1 MAVSEGGARMMFLA
15 CLVVLLLSLLLLVFE
30 SIRAERRHK
39 KVALYIGGNS
49 VRSPSRIN
57 RFFVRFGK
65 EHRHEL
71 EQKMIEA
78 GYYNTEWAKF
88 YFPAKLLVIALVSAG
103 TLLSDMTTSHKLMV
117 VVSAIIAVIV
127 VPDTLLQV
135 RRKMLINKVSSQ
147 LPYLLDMMSVCV
159 QTGMTIE
166 AALVYLGKELA
177 EFDADLCYQIKRTSD
192 ASRIHGLEKALN
204 DLSERLP
211 TPPVRSF
218 VLTVIQ
224 NLQYGTP
231 IAQVLSDLA
240 EDMRKVQIIT
250 VEEKV
255 GKLSAKMSVP
265 LILFI
270 MFPIVILI
278 LAPGIMQM
286 SIN

>member
-1 MAVSEGGARMMFLA
+1 MMLLIA
-15 CLVVLLLSLLLLVFE
+15 LIVLFVSLLFLIFDSFRTE
-30 SIRAERRHK
+30 QRRK
-39 KVALYIGGNS
+39 KVALYIGGDA
-49 VRSPSRIN
+49 VRAPSRVN

-65 EHRHEL
+65 EHRQEL
-71 EQKMIEA
+71 EQKLIEA

-88 YFPAKLLVIALVSAG
+88 YFPAKLAVLVVVTGLV
-103 TLLSDMTTSHKLMV
+103 LLSDMTANNQL
-117 VVSAIIAVIV
+117 IIIIFTLIGVIV
-127 VPDTLLQV
+127 LPDTLLQM
-135 RRKMLINKVSSQ
+135 RRKMLISKTSSQ

-177 EFDADLCYQIKRTSD
+177 EFDSDLCYQIKRTSD
-192 ASRIHGLEKALN
+192 SAKIHGLEKALN
-204 DLSERLP
+204 DLSDRIP
-211 TPPVRSF
+211 TPPIRSF
-218 VLTVIQ
+218 VLTIIQ
-224 NLQYGTP
+224 NLRYGTSVT
-231 IAQVLSDLA
+231 QVLSDLA
-240 EDMRKVQIIT
+240 EDMRKVQILT

-286 SIN
+286 TLNI

>member
-1 MAVSEGGARMMFLA
+1 MMLLA
-15 CLVVLLLSLLLLVFE
+15 SLIVLFFSLLFLIID
-30 SIRAERRHK
+30 SIRKEQRHK
-39 KVALYIGGNS
+39 KVALYIGDNS
-49 VRSPSRIN
+49 TRAPSRLN

-65 EHRHEL
+65 EHRQEL

-78 GYYNTEWAKF
+78 GYYNTDWAKF
-88 YFPAKLLVIALVSAG
+88 YFPAKLLVLALVSG
-103 TLLSDMTTSHKLMV
+103 LVLLGDMTSTNKLLV
-117 VVSAIIAVIV
+117 VIFSLIGVIV
-127 VPDTLLQV
+127 VPDTMLQM
-135 RRKMLINKVSSQ
+135 RRKMLISRTSAQ

-177 EFDADLCYQIKRTSD
+177 EFDSDLCYQIKRTSD
-192 ASRIHGLEKALN
+192 SAKIHGLEKALN
-204 DLSERLP
+204 DLSERIP

-218 VLTVIQ
+218 VLTIIQ
-224 NLQYGTP
+224 NLQYGTSV
-231 IAQVLSDLA
+231 ASVLSDLA
-240 EDMRKVQIIT
+240 EDMRKVQILT

-278 LAPGIMQM
+278 LAPSIMQM
-286 SIN
+286 TLNI

>member
-1 MAVSEGGARMMFLA
+1 MMLLIA
-15 CLVVLLLSLLLLVFE
+15 LIVLFVSLLFLIFDSL
-30 SIRAERRHK
+30 RTGQRRK
-39 KVALYIGGNS
+39 KVALYIGGDA
-49 VRSPSRIN
+49 VRAPSRVN

-71 EQKMIEA
+71 EQKLIEA

-88 YFPAKLLVIALVSAG
+88 YFPAKLAVLVVVTGLV
-103 TLLSDMTTSHKLMV
+103 LLSDMTANNQLIIIIFTL
-117 VVSAIIAVIV
+117 IAVIV
-127 VPDTLLQV
+127 LPDTLLQM
-135 RRKMLINKVSSQ
+135 RRKMLIFKTSSQ

-177 EFDADLCYQIKRTSD
+177 EFDSDLCYQIKRTSD
-192 ASRIHGLEKALN
+192 SAKIHGLEKALN
-204 DLSERLP
+204 DLSDRIP
-211 TPPVRSF
+211 TPPIRSF
-218 VLTVIQ
+218 VLTIIQ
-224 NLQYGTP
+224 NLQYGTSV
-231 IAQVLSDLA
+231 AQVLSDLA
-240 EDMRKVQIIT
+240 EDMRKVQILT

-286 SIN
+286 TLNI

>member
-1 MAVSEGGARMMFLA
+1 MLLA
-15 CLVVLLLSLLLLVFE
+15 SLIVLFFSLLFLIVD
-30 SIRAERRHK
+30 SIRKEQRHK
-39 KVALYIGGNS
+39 KVSLYIGDDA
-49 VRSPSRIN
+49 VRAPSRVN

-88 YFPAKLLVIALVSAG
+88 YFPAKLLVLALISGLV
-103 TLLSDMTTSHKLMV
+103 LLGDMTSTNKLLV
-117 VVSAIIAVIV
+117 VIFSLIAVIV
-127 VPDTLLQV
+127 VPDTLLQM
-135 RRKMLINKVSSQ
+135 RRKMLISRTSAQ

-177 EFDADLCYQIKRTSD
+177 EFDSDLCYQIKRTSD
-192 ASRIHGLEKALN
+192 SAKIHGLEKALN
-204 DLSERLP
+204 DLSERIP

-218 VLTVIQ
+218 VLTIIQ
-224 NLQYGTP
+224 NLQYGTSV
-231 IAQVLSDLA
+231 AHVLSDLA
-240 EDMRKVQIIT
+240 EDMRKVQILT

-278 LAPGIMQM
+278 LAPSIMQM
-286 SIN
+286 TLSI

>member
-1 MAVSEGGARMMFLA
+1 MMLLIA
-15 CLVVLLLSLLLLVFE
+15 LIVLFVSLLFLIFDSFRTE
-30 SIRAERRHK
+30 QRRK
-39 KVALYIGGNS
+39 KVALYIGGDA
-49 VRSPSRIN
+49 VRAPSRVN

-71 EQKMIEA
+71 EQKLIEA

-88 YFPAKLLVIALVSAG
+88 YFPAKLAVLVVVTGLV
-103 TLLSDMTTSHKLMV
+103 LLSDMTANNQLIIIIFTL
-117 VVSAIIAVIV
+117 IAVIV
-127 VPDTLLQV
+127 LPDTLLQM
-135 RRKMLINKVSSQ
+135 RRKMLIFKTSSQ

-177 EFDADLCYQIKRTSD
+177 EFDSDLCYQIKRTSD
-192 ASRIHGLEKALN
+192 SAKIHGLEKALN
-204 DLSERLP
+204 DLSDRIP
-211 TPPVRSF
+211 TPPIRSF
-218 VLTVIQ
+218 VLTIIQ
-224 NLQYGTP
+224 NLQYGTSV
-231 IAQVLSDLA
+231 AQVLSDLA
-240 EDMRKVQIIT
+240 EDMRKVQILT

-286 SIN
+286 TLNI

>member
-1 MAVSEGGARMMFLA
+1 MMLLIA
-15 CLVVLLLSLLLLVFE
+15 LIVLFVSLLFLIFDSLRTE
-30 SIRAERRHK
+30 QRRK
-39 KVALYIGGNS
+39 KVALYIGGDA
-49 VRSPSRIN
+49 VRAPSRVN

-71 EQKMIEA
+71 EQKLIEA

-88 YFPAKLLVIALVSAG
+88 YFPAKLAVLVVVTGLV
-103 TLLSDMTTSHKLMV
+103 LLSDMTANNQLIIIIFTL
-117 VVSAIIAVIV
+117 IAVIV
-127 VPDTLLQV
+127 LPDTLLQM
-135 RRKMLINKVSSQ
+135 RRKMLIFKTSSQ

-177 EFDADLCYQIKRTSD
+177 EFDSDLCYQIKRTSD
-192 ASRIHGLEKALN
+192 SAKIHGLEKALN
-204 DLSERLP
+204 DLSDRIP
-211 TPPVRSF
+211 TPPIRSF
-218 VLTVIQ
+218 VLTIIQ
-224 NLQYGTP
+224 NLQYGTSV
-231 IAQVLSDLA
+231 AQVLSDLA
-240 EDMRKVQIIT
+240 EDMRKVQILT

-286 SIN
+286 TLNI

>member
-1 MAVSEGGARMMFLA
+1 MMLLIA
-15 CLVVLLLSLLLLVFE
+15 LVVLFISLLFLIFDSLRTE
-30 SIRAERRHK
+30 QRRK
-39 KVALYIGGNS
+39 KVALYIGGDA
-49 VRSPSRIN
+49 VRAPSRIN

-71 EQKMIEA
+71 EQKLIEA

-88 YFPAKLLVIALVSAG
+88 YFPAKLLVLGGVSSLA
-103 TLLSDMTTSHKLMV
+103 LLSDMTVNNQL
-117 VVSAIIAVIV
+117 IIIVLTLIGVIV
-127 VPDTLLQV
+127 VPDTLLQM
-135 RRKMLINKVSSQ
+135 RRKMLISKTSSQ

-177 EFDADLCYQIKRTSD
+177 EFDSDLCYQIKRTSD
-192 ASRIHGLEKALN
+192 SAKIHGLEKALN
-204 DLSERLP
+204 DLSDRIP
-211 TPPVRSF
+211 TPPIRSF
-218 VLTVIQ
+218 VLTIIQ
-224 NLQYGTP
+224 NLQYGTSV
-231 IAQVLSDLA
+231 AQVLSDLA
-240 EDMRKVQIIT
+240 EDMRKVQILT

-255 GKLSAKMSVP
+255 GKLSAKMSIP

-286 SIN
+286 NININI

>member
-1 MAVSEGGARMMFLA
+1 MLLA
-15 CLVVLLLSLLLLVFE
+15 SLIILFFSLLFLIVD
-30 SIRAERRHK
+30 SIRRDQRHK
-39 KVALYIGGNS
+39 KVALYIGDNS
-49 VRSPSRIN
+49 VRPPSRVN

-88 YFPAKLLVIALVSAG
+88 YFPAKLLVLALVSG
-103 TLLSDMTTSHKLMV
+103 LVLLGDMSSTNKMIV
-117 VVSAIIAVIV
+117 VIFSLIAVIV
-127 VPDTLLQV
+127 VPDTLLQM
-135 RRKMLINKVSSQ
+135 RRKMLISRTSPQ

-177 EFDADLCYQIKRTSD
+177 EFDSDLCYQIKRTSD
-192 ASRIHGLEKALN
+192 SAKIHGLEKALN
-204 DLSERLP
+204 DLSERIP

-218 VLTVIQ
+218 VLTIIQ
-224 NLQYGTP
+224 NLQYGTSV
-231 IAQVLSDLA
+231 AHVLSDLA
-240 EDMRKVQIIT
+240 EDMRKVQILT

-278 LAPGIMQM
+278 LAPSIMQM
-286 SIN
+286 TLNI

>member
-1 MAVSEGGARMMFLA
+1 MLLA
-15 CLVVLLLSLLLLVFE
+15 SLIILFFSLLFLIVD
-30 SIRAERRHK
+30 SIRRDQRHK
-39 KVALYIGGNS
+39 KVTLYIGDNS
-49 VRSPSRIN
+49 VRPPSRVN
-57 RFFVRFGK
+57 RFFVRFGN

-88 YFPAKLLVIALVSAG
+88 YFPAKLLVLALVSG
-103 TLLSDMTTSHKLMV
+103 LVLLGDMSSTNKMIV
-117 VVSAIIAVIV
+117 VIFSLIAVIV
-127 VPDTLLQV
+127 VPDTLLQM
-135 RRKMLINKVSSQ
+135 RRKMLISRTSAQ

-177 EFDADLCYQIKRTSD
+177 EFDSDLCYQIKRTSD
-192 ASRIHGLEKALN
+192 SAKIHGLEKALN
-204 DLSERLP
+204 DLSERIP

-218 VLTVIQ
+218 VLTIIQ
-224 NLQYGTP
+224 NLQYGTSV
-231 IAQVLSDLA
+231 AHVLSDLA
-240 EDMRKVQIIT
+240 EDMRKVQILT

-278 LAPGIMQM
+278 LAPSIMQM
-286 SIN
+286 TLSI

>member
-1 MAVSEGGARMMFLA
+1 MMLLIA
-15 CLVVLLLSLLLLVFE
+15 LIVLFVSLLFLIFDSLRTE
-30 SIRAERRHK
+30 QRRK
-39 KVALYIGGNS
+39 KAALYIGGDA
-49 VRSPSRIN
+49 VRAPSRVN

-71 EQKMIEA
+71 EQKLIEA

-88 YFPAKLLVIALVSAG
+88 YFPAKLAVLVVVTGLV
-103 TLLSDMTTSHKLMV
+103 LLSDMTANNQLIIIIFTL
-117 VVSAIIAVIV
+117 IAVIV
-127 VPDTLLQV
+127 LPDTLLQM
-135 RRKMLINKVSSQ
+135 RRKMLIFKTSSQ

-177 EFDADLCYQIKRTSD
+177 EFDSDLCYQIKRTSD
-192 ASRIHGLEKALN
+192 SAKIHGLEKALN
-204 DLSERLP
+204 DLSDRIP
-211 TPPVRSF
+211 TPPIRSF
-218 VLTVIQ
+218 VLTIIQ
-224 NLQYGTP
+224 NLQYGTSV
-231 IAQVLSDLA
+231 AQVLSDLA
-240 EDMRKVQIIT
+240 EDMRKVQILT

-286 SIN
+286 TLNI

>member
-1 MAVSEGGARMMFLA
+1 MMLLIA
-15 CLVVLLLSLLLLVFE
+15 LIVLFVSLLFLIFDSLRTE
-30 SIRAERRHK
+30 QRRK
-39 KVALYIGGNS
+39 KVALYIGGDAI
-49 VRSPSRIN
+49 RAPSRVN

-71 EQKMIEA
+71 EQKLIEA

-88 YFPAKLLVIALVSAG
+88 YFPAKLAVLVVVTGLV
-103 TLLSDMTTSHKLMV
+103 LLSDMTANNQLIIIIFTL
-117 VVSAIIAVIV
+117 IAVIV
-127 VPDTLLQV
+127 LPDTLLQM
-135 RRKMLINKVSSQ
+135 RRKMLIFKTSSQ

-177 EFDADLCYQIKRTSD
+177 EFDSDLCYQIKRTSD
-192 ASRIHGLEKALN
+192 SAKIHGLEKALN
-204 DLSERLP
+204 DLSDRIP
-211 TPPVRSF
+211 TPPIRSF
-218 VLTVIQ
+218 VLTIIQ
-224 NLQYGTP
+224 NLQYGTSV
-231 IAQVLSDLA
+231 AQVLSDLA
-240 EDMRKVQIIT
+240 EDMRKVQILT

-286 SIN
+286 TLNI

>member
-1 MAVSEGGARMMFLA
+1 MMLLIA
-15 CLVVLLLSLLLLVFE
+15 LIVLFVSLLFLIFDSLRTE
-30 SIRAERRHK
+30 QRRK
-39 KVALYIGGNS
+39 KVALYIGGDA
-49 VRSPSRIN
+49 VRAPSRVN

-71 EQKMIEA
+71 EQKLIEA

-88 YFPAKLLVIALVSAG
+88 YFPAKLAVLVVVTGLV
-103 TLLSDMTTSHKLMV
+103 LLSDMTVNNQLIIIIFTL
-117 VVSAIIAVIV
+117 IAVIV
-127 VPDTLLQV
+127 LPDTLLQM
-135 RRKMLINKVSSQ
+135 RRKMLIFKTSSQ

-177 EFDADLCYQIKRTSD
+177 EFDSDLCYQIKRTSD
-192 ASRIHGLEKALN
+192 SAKIHGLEKALN
-204 DLSERLP
+204 DLSDRIP
-211 TPPVRSF
+211 TPPIRSF
-218 VLTVIQ
+218 VLTIIQ
-224 NLQYGTP
+224 NLQYGTSV
-231 IAQVLSDLA
+231 AQVLSDLA
-240 EDMRKVQIIT
+240 EDMRKVQILT

-286 SIN
+286 TLNI